1 VYDRDVPFGSPFP
14 CRDEVALLASTDS
27 HAWPQTD
34 LPRPSPPELP
44 EDPLA
49 QWPELRRVG
58 TRLPLRAYLSEVWRR
73 REFAVTV
80 PLGEL
85 KAQNQD
91 TVLGALW
98 HLLNPLMLIV
108 IYWFIFGVVL
118 GVEGGTRRGVDN
130 YLPFLI
136 VGVIT
141 FNYTRSSI
149 QTGARMIV
157 KNRKLVQSINFPRA
171 ILPMSA
177 MVSET
182 LSHVYAIPVMFA
194 LLLIIPNGPSPMW
207 SWLLLVPILVV
218 HAMFNLGLS
227 MAVARFSFHFRDA
240 QQFLPYLL
248 RLYLYMSGVL
258 IPITGDLIGNDVVRT
273 VLQINPMYNI
283 IEMAREAVLD
293 GGIVYPHVWLLGTG
307 WAVLLL
313 LFGFWYFRRAENE
326 YGRV

>member
-1 VYDRDVPFGSPFP
+1 MATP
-14 CRDEVALLASTDS
+14 DS
-27 HAWPQTD
+27 HAWPETD
-34 LPRPSPPELP
+34 LPRPVPDVPS
-44 EDPLA
+44 DPTA
-49 QWPELRRVG
+49 VWPDLRRVG
-58 TRLPLRAYLSEVWRR
+58 IRLPLREYLVEVWRR

-91 TVLGALW
+91 TALGQLW
-98 HLLNPLMLIV
+98 HLLNPLMLIL
-108 IYWFIFGVVL
+108 IYWFIFGVIL
-118 GVEGGTRRGVDN
+118 GVGDRPRRGVDA

-171 ILPMSA
+171 ILPLSA

-182 LSHVYAIPVMFA
+182 LSHLYALPVMFV
-194 LLLIIPNGPSPMW
+194 
-207 SWLLLVPILVV
+207 LLLVVPKGPPVMWTWLLVLPILVV
-218 HAMFNLGLS
+218 HAAFNLGLS
-227 MAVARFSFHFRDA
+227 MAVARVSFHLRDV

-248 RLYLYMSGVL
+248 RLYLYVSGVI
-258 IPITGDLIGNDVVRT
+258 IPITGDLIKDDTLRAI
-273 VLQINPMYNI
+273 LQLNPMYNI
-283 IEMAREAVLD
+283 IEMMREAVLD
-293 GGIVYPHVWLLGTG
+293 GAIVEPRVWILGPA
-307 WAVLLL
+307 WALLL
-313 LFGFWYFRRAENE
+313 LVVGFWFFRRAENE

>member
-1 VYDRDVPFGSPFP
+1 
-14 CRDEVALLASTDS
+14 LASDRHALPETGLPAPQPPDLPDDPTA
-27 HAWPQTD
+27 AWPD
-34 LPRPSPPELP
+34 
-44 EDPLA
+44 
-49 QWPELRRVG
+49 LRRVG
-58 TRLPLRAYLSEVWRR
+58 VHLPLRDYLTEVWRR

-91 TVLGALW
+91 TVLGQFW
-98 HLLNPLMLIV
+98 HLLNPMFLIL
-108 IYWFIFGVVL
+108 IYWFIFGVIL
-118 GVEGGTRRGVDN
+118 GVGGGARRGVDH

-141 FNYTRSSI
+141 YNYTRSSV

-171 ILPMSA
+171 ILPLSA
-177 MVSET
+177 MVSESV
-182 LSHVYAIPVMFA
+182 SHLYAMPVMFG
-194 LLLIIPNGPSPMW
+194 LLLIIPDGPSPMW
-207 SWLLLVPILVV
+207 SWLLMVPILLV
-218 HAMFNLGLS
+218 HAVFNLGLS
-227 MAVARFSFHFRDA
+227 MAVARFAFHFRDV

-248 RLYLYMSGVL
+248 RLYLYMSGVI
-258 IPITGDLIGNDVVRT
+258 IPITGDLITNETIRT
-273 VLQINPMYNI
+273 ILQINPMYNI

-293 GGIVYPHVWLLGTG
+293 GGIVDPQVWILGPA
-307 WAVLLL
+307 WAFGLL